1 MKKIVKRLLSLVL
14 VGATIL
20 SMGMVAAAALVEEP
34 ANVIDTEGIE
44 KFFSK
49 NGDGTMSMD
58 AEQAREAGYSEYTIQ
73 FVQGNIDGINE
84 AVKSEGA
91 IIDDDFKA
99 TIYFASSRARG
110 QSKIETWA
118 TGAVL
123 VYMNNEQADDLYNAL
138 ANVHPLTI
146 LANMLSKLTKA
157 QSILGQACRIAAFV
171 ANLQVVSY
179 KAQIGQVKS
188 NGTGIIMYVIPLPDG
203 IASTAN
209 FGAQ

>member
-1 MKKIVKRLLSLVL
+1 
-14 VGATIL
+14 
-20 SMGMVAAAALVEEP
+20 
-34 ANVIDTEGIE
+34 
-44 KFFSK
+44 
-49 NGDGTMSMD
+49 
-58 AEQAREAGYSEYTIQ
+58 
-73 FVQGNIDGINE
+73 
-84 AVKSEGA
+84 
-91 IIDDDFKA
+91 
-99 TIYFASSRARG
+99 
-110 QSKIETWA
+110 
-118 TGAVL
+118 
-123 VYMNNEQADDLYNAL
+123 MNNEQADDMYNAL

-179 KAQIGQVKS
+179 KAQIGRVKS

>member
-1 MKKIVKRLLSLVL
+1 MAGKLPLHVCRLCLPRVDQLGDKLGIVKRVGQNVSLR
-14 VGATIL
+14 
-20 SMGMVAAAALVEEP
+20 
-34 ANVIDTEGIE
+34 NV
-44 KFFSK
+44 S
-49 NGDGTMSMD
+49 SSW
-58 AEQAREAGYSEYTIQ
+58 SEYTIQ